1 MGAHWL
7 FCLVSIHA
15 PVWVR
20 RKSRGTALKASLF
33 QFTHPCGC
41 DPYRRHGLAQD
52 GVFQFTHPC
61 GCDLLLALREPSPFV
76 SIHAPVWVRPTRYG
90 YKCFYLLFQF
100 THPCGCDLPGPGR
113 PALLGRFNSRT
124 RVGATRR
131 IRRRMQQEP
140 VSIHAP
146 VWVRHL
152 WLVVCGIENKFQF
165 THPCGCDA
173 REGAGFSCCTG
184 FNSRTRVGAT
194 GFVW

>member
-1 MGAHWL
+1 MWVRPVNMGAHWL

-20 RKSRGTALKASLF
+20 RKSRGTALKASVF
-33 QFTHPCGC
+33 QFTPPCGC
-41 DPYRRHGLAQD
+41 DPDRRHGLAQD

-100 THPCGCDLPGPGR
+100 THPCGCDNFDSR
-113 PALLGRFNSRT
+113 KRAWASSFNSRT
-124 RVGATRR
+124 RVGATAKKRVKNALQR
-131 IRRRMQQEP
+131 

-146 VWVRHL
+146 VWVRPAEMPMRAI
-152 WLVVCGIENKFQF
+152 W
-165 THPCGCDA
+165 
-173 REGAGFSCCTG
+173 
-184 FNSRTRVGAT
+184 
-194 GFVW
+194 

>member
-1 MGAHWL
+1 MFQFTHPCGCDFRALVYFLYHFCFNSRTRVGATRQHGCAL
-7 FCLVSIHA
+7 AFLPRFNSRTRVDGSHPHGC
-15 PVWVR
+15 VR

-100 THPCGCDLPGPGR
+100 THPCGCDRRIQIVERRG
-113 PALLGRFNSRT
+113 ACFNSRT
-124 RVGATRR
+124 RVGATSSPR
-131 IRRRMQQEP
+131 I
-140 VSIHAP
+140 
-146 VWVRHL
+146 
-152 WLVVCGIENKFQF
+152 G
-165 THPCGCDA
+165 
-173 REGAGFSCCTG
+173 
-184 FNSRTRVGAT
+184 RT
-194 GFVW
+194 

>member
-100 THPCGCDLPGPGR
+100 THPCGCDRRIQIVERRG
-113 PALLGRFNSRT
+113 ACFNSRT
-124 RVGATRR
+124 RVGATRGNAYAGHLVGFQFTHPCGCDGSQHKG
-131 IRRRMQQEP
+131 RRYIFRFQFTHPCGCDRQQKDIALIAEQ

-146 VWVRHL
+146 VWVR
-152 WLVVCGIENKFQF
+152 
-165 THPCGCDA
+165 PC
-173 REGAGFSCCTG
+173 
-184 FNSRTRVGAT
+184 
-194 GFVW
+194 

>member
-1 MGAHWL
+1 MWVRPVNMGAHWL

-76 SIHAPVWVRPTRYG
+76 SIHAPVWVRQFRFQEAG
-90 YKCFYLLFQF
+90 MGKQFQF
-100 THPCGCDLPGPGR
+100 THPCGCDSGEGSVFIKPY
-113 PALLGRFNSRT
+113 RFNSRT
-124 RVGATRR
+124 RVGATAKKRVKNALQR
-131 IRRRMQQEP
+131 

-146 VWVRHL
+146 VWVRPAEMPMRAI
-152 WLVVCGIENKFQF
+152 W
-165 THPCGCDA
+165 
-173 REGAGFSCCTG
+173 
-184 FNSRTRVGAT
+184 
-194 GFVW
+194 

>member
-1 MGAHWL
+1 MWVRPVNMGAHWL

-100 THPCGCDLPGPGR
+100 THPCGCDRRIQIVERRGACFNSRTRVGATLPPLPDRTRGK
-113 PALLGRFNSRT
+113 RFNSRT
-124 RVGATRR
+124 RVGATRKT
-131 IRRRMQQEP
+131 IDYE
-140 VSIHAP
+140 
-146 VWVRHL
+146 
-152 WLVVCGIENKFQF
+152 
-165 THPCGCDA
+165 
-173 REGAGFSCCTG
+173 
-184 FNSRTRVGAT
+184 
-194 GFVW
+194 

>member
-1 MGAHWL
+1 MWVRPVNMGAHWL

-20 RKSRGTALKASLF
+20 RKSRGTALKASLFQFTHPCGCDPYRRHGLAQDGVF

-100 THPCGCDLPGPGR
+100 THPCGCDRRIQIVERRG
-113 PALLGRFNSRT
+113 ACFNSRT
-124 RVGATRR
+124 RVGATSSPR
-131 IRRRMQQEP
+131 I
-140 VSIHAP
+140 
-146 VWVRHL
+146 
-152 WLVVCGIENKFQF
+152 G
-165 THPCGCDA
+165 
-173 REGAGFSCCTG
+173 
-184 FNSRTRVGAT
+184 RT
-194 GFVW
+194 

>member
-100 THPCGCDLPGPGR
+100 THPCGCDPH
-113 PALLGRFNSRT
+113 
-124 RVGATRR
+124 VVAT
-131 IRRRMQQEP
+131 INL
-140 VSIHAP
+140 IA
-146 VWVRHL
+146 
-152 WLVVCGIENKFQF
+152 
-165 THPCGCDA
+165 
-173 REGAGFSCCTG
+173 G

-194 GFVW
+194 ISIPGSGHGQAVSIHAPVWVRPLKNGLRTHSKGFQFTHPCGCDPRKCLCGPSGRVSIHAPVWVRRESA

>member
-1 MGAHWL
+1 MWVRPVNMGAHWL

-61 GCDLLLALREPSPFV
+61 GCDQHDTVISVFIYCFNSRTRVGATAGFKSWKGGGHV
-76 SIHAPVWVRPTRYG
+76 SIHAPVWVRL
-90 YKCFYLLFQF
+90 C
-100 THPCGCDLPGPGR
+100 HPCPTGPGV
-113 PALLGRFNSRT
+113 N
-124 RVGATRR
+124 
-131 IRRRMQQEP
+131 

-146 VWVRHL
+146 VWVRL
-152 WLVVCGIENKFQF
+152 C
-165 THPCGCDA
+165 HPCP
-173 REGAGFSCCTG
+173 TG
-184 FNSRTRVGAT
+184 PGVNVSIHAP
-194 GFVW
+194 VWVRLERQ

>member
-1 MGAHWL
+1 M
-7 FCLVSIHA
+7 
-15 PVWVR
+15 
-20 RKSRGTALKASLF
+20 F

-41 DPYRRHGLAQD
+41 DPS
-52 GVFQFTHPC
+52 T
-61 GCDLLLALREPSPFV
+61 
-76 SIHAPVWVRPTRYG
+76 WVRIG
-90 YKCFYLLFQF
+90 FSASFQF

-194 GFVW
+194 MGTNIPGGYHPVSIHAPVWVRHPITRELMTGLEFQFTHPCGCDIPLWYKAASKKGFNSRTRVGATG